1 MEKIGLDTVKV
12 VKEQGE
18 DWLYW
23 GEYNLI
29 FKYSKE
35 LEKRISEI
43 QCGRSNDCGIEQS
56 SDTLINTIN
65 EIAMRK
71 AERQNR
77 LTISKKDEW
86 EGERKLRGAL
96 LEVSNDCNLRCIYC
110 YGQGGSYGSSR
121 QLMKEEV
128 LIKSLEYC
136 FQRFESNQ
144 NISIIFFGGEPLI
157 NYQLII
163 KAVDMINEFAE
174 HNGNT
179 VSYGIT
185 TNGTI
190 LNDDIVKLFKR
201 NKFKVTV
208 SIDGGEIIQN
218 KNRPFPHGDGSFGLI
233 KRNVNVML
241 QNNISLIARI
251 TLTKP
256 YIKDLKKSVE
266 DIWEMGINNVTFET
280 VSSTESEL
288 NLTEDDLVEFQHQL
302 QSLTDITYN
311 NIKNKGQRRLRKI
324 IDYARDIHTV
334 KLGQTCSYNSQRA
347 VVISSCGELYRCHRL
362 LERQGFCVGD
372 VINGIKWEKYISDG
386 NLERDCKSCWAK
398 NICTR
403 CAHENYIYT
412 GELEKPDPFHCEL
425 KKAVMEEAI
434 KLYIKLKMAEDI
446 DIESVLK

>member
-1 MEKIGLDTVKV
+1 MGKSGLDTVKI
-12 VKEQGE
+12 VKEQGQ

-35 LEKRISEI
+35 LEKKISEI
-43 QCGRSNDCGIEQS
+43 QCGKLNDCGIEQS
-56 SDTLINTIN
+56 SDTMTNTIN
-65 EIAMRK
+65 EIAARK
-71 AERQNR
+71 AERQKR
-77 LTISKKDEW
+77 LSISKKDEW
-86 EGERKLRGAL
+86 EGERKMRGVL

-110 YGQGGSYGSSR
+110 YGQGGSYGTCR

-128 LIKSLEYC
+128 LTKSLEYC
-136 FQRFESNQ
+136 FKRFEPNQ
-144 NISIIFFGGEPLI
+144 KISIIFFGGEPLI

-174 HNGNT
+174 CNGNT
-179 VSYGIT
+179 ISYGIT

-190 LNDDIVKLFKR
+190 LNNDIVKLFKH
-201 NKFKVTV
+201 NKFKVTI
-208 SIDGGEIIQN
+208 SIDGGENIQN
-218 KNRPFPHGDGSFGLI
+218 KNRPFPYGDGSFGI
-233 KRNVNVML
+233 INRNVDELL
-241 QNNISLIARI
+241 QNDISLIARI

-280 VSSTESEL
+280 VSSTEGEF
-288 NLTEDDLVEFQHQL
+288 NLTDDDLVEFRHQL
-302 QSLTDITYN
+302 QTLTDITYN

-334 KLGQTCSYNSQRA
+334 KLGQTCSYNSKRA

-362 LERQGFCVGD
+362 LEQREFCVGD
-372 VINGIKWEKYISDG
+372 VIKGINWEKYISAS
-386 NLERDCKSCWAK
+386 NLEKDCKLCWAK

-403 CAHENYIYT
+403 CAHENYTYT
-412 GELEKPDPFHCEL
+412 GELEKPDSFHCEL
-425 KKAVMEEAI
+425 KKAVMEEGI
-434 KLYIKLKMAEDI
+434 KMYIKLKMAEDI
-446 DIESVLK
+446 DIESALT